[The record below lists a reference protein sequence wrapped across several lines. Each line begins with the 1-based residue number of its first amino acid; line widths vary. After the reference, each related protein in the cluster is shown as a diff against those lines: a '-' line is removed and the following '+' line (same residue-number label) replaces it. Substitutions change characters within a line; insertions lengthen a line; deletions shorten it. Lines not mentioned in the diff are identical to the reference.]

1 MKIFFLKNKSAFSL
15 IEIMVITSIVLV
27 GMIGVMSLLLQN
39 LKAQSINKNRFIA
52 YQMAQEGIE
61 LTRAIRDNYAVNN
74 DHLGFVER
82 YPMGSYF
89 YSYDDGLEPLL
100 SDNQMV
106 TCLNNYGFYDNF
118 NSCAN
123 PNNPNTIFRRKII
136 LSDGYDGNNSFLKVS
151 SFVYWTEREQEN
163 SYVLE
168 THLYDWY

>member
-89 YSYDDGLEPLL
+89 YSYNKGLNAL
-100 SDNQMV
+100 SSDEGMV
-106 TCLNNYGFYDNF
+106 VCLNSEGFYDDF
-118 NSCAN
+118 NSCPAGED
-123 PNNPNTIFRRKII
+123 TIFRRKII
-136 LSDGYDGNNSFLKVS
+136 LSDGNDGNNSFLKVS

>member
-89 YSYDDGLEPLL
+89 YSYNKGLNAL
-100 SDNQMV
+100 SSDEGMV
-106 TCLNNYGFYDNF
+106 VCLNSEGFYDDF
-118 NSCAN
+118 NSCSTGED
-123 PNNPNTIFRRKII
+123 TIFRRKII
-136 LSDGYDGNNSFLKVS
+136 LSDGNDGNNSFLKVS